1 MGTPL
6 VKRYRFRLET
16 VLRVRRVQ
24 EDVARG
30 DLARA
35 NAAVAAAAAGVDAA
49 RERLAGMASEPVPA
63 DPVAW
68 QARRALLLGRAAEI
82 TARQTDLQAADTER
96 AGRQRALA
104 EARTRVARLG
114 APRRAPTGGARRR
127 DGPGR
132 QSKGWTIWSPPA
144 GGGRRERP
152 AAR

>member
-1 MGTPL
+1 

-35 NAAVAAAAAGVDAA
+35 NAAVAAAAADVEAA

-63 DPVAW
+63 NPVEW

-104 EARTRVARLG
+104 EARTRVRALERLDER
-114 APRRAPTGGARRR
+114 RRAEHAVEMGRDDSRTLDDLVTARW
-127 DGPGR
+127 GR
-132 QSKGWTIWSPPA
+132 SS
-144 GGGRRERP
+144 
-152 AAR
+152 

>member
-1 MGTPL
+1 M
-6 VKRYRFRLET
+6 KRYRFRLET

-35 NAAVAAAAAGVDAA
+35 NAAVAAAAADVEAA

-63 DPVAW
+63 NPVEW

-104 EARTRVARLG
+104 EARTRVRALERLDERRRAEHAVEMGRDDSRTLDDLVTARARL
-114 APRRAPTGGARRR
+114 
-127 DGPGR
+127 
-132 QSKGWTIWSPPA
+132 
-144 GGGRRERP
+144 
-152 AAR
+152 AA

>member
-1 MGTPL
+1 

-24 EDVARG
+24 EDAARG

-35 NAAVAAAAAGVDAA
+35 NAAVAAAAADVEAA

-63 DPVAW
+63 NPVEW

-104 EARTRVARLG
+104 EARTRVRALERLDER
-114 APRRAPTGGARRR
+114 RRAEHAVEMGRDDSRTLDDLVTARW
-127 DGPGR
+127 GR
-132 QSKGWTIWSPPA
+132 SS
-144 GGGRRERP
+144 
-152 AAR
+152 

>member
-1 MGTPL
+1 

-35 NAAVAAAAAGVDAA
+35 NAAVAAAAADVEAA

-63 DPVAW
+63 NPVEW
-68 QARRALLLGRAAEI
+68 QARRALLLARAAEI

-104 EARTRVARLG
+104 EARTRVRALERLDER
-114 APRRAPTGGARRR
+114 RRAEHAVEMGRDDSRTLDDLVTARW
-127 DGPGR
+127 GR
-132 QSKGWTIWSPPA
+132 SS
-144 GGGRRERP
+144 
-152 AAR
+152 

>member
-1 MGTPL
+1 

-35 NAAVAAAAAGVDAA
+35 NAAVAAAAADLDTA
-49 RERLAGMASEPVPA
+49 RERLAGMASEPVPG
-63 DPVAW
+63 DPVEW

-82 TARQTDLQAADTER
+82 SARQTDLQTADTER

-104 EARTRVARLG
+104 EARTRVRALERLDER
-114 APRRAPTGGARRR
+114 RRAEYAVETGRDDARTLDDLVTARW
-127 DGPGR
+127 GR
-132 QSKGWTIWSPPA
+132 SS
-144 GGGRRERP
+144 
-152 AAR
+152 